1 MLLPELALSTIW
13 LGQPHNGM
21 SNSLARNNTSHYGS
35 HNNECKLNVHEQ
47 IIQMTTLGPVQAFF
61 FSTSAWKYYC
71 GVICTIPQYGY
82 IQDRPALWQYV
93 TLTWPKRL
101 GRGGVGQ
108 TLSEHVVQQ
117 YCQAA
122 VHPHGA
128 MGWTHFPLSKPEGM
142 P

>member
-1 MLLPELALSTIW
+1 MACRTVWEEMMPVIMQAIIMNATQCTGTDHSNDNIGACPSTF
-13 LGQPHNGM
+13 
-21 SNSLARNNTSHYGS
+21 S
-35 HNNECKLNVHEQ
+35 
-47 IIQMTTLGPVQAFF
+47 
-61 FSTSAWKYYC
+61 STSEWKYHR
-71 GVICTIPQYGY
+71 GVICSIPQYGY
-82 IQDRPALWQYV
+82 IQDRPALWQSSTYM
-93 TLTWPKRL
+93 TLTWPERL

-128 MGWTHFPLSKPEGM
+128 MGWTHFPQSKPEGM